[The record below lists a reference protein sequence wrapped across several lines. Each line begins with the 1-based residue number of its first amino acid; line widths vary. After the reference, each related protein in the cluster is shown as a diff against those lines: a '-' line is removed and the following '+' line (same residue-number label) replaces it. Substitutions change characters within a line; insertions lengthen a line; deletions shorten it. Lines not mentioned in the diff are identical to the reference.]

1 MSLINRKYASS
12 NTVTKL
18 NFTVLLLVINFWKI
32 STGCSKSRTHI
43 CAILPQMFKT
53 NEMNI
58 TQIFVHFEPRGNND
72 WVGTF
77 MQLLTIV
84 N

>member
-1 MSLINRKYASS
+1 MSLINMKYASL
-12 NTVTKL
+12 NTVTKF

-32 STGCSKSRTHI
+32 STGCSKSHTHI
-43 CAILPQMFKT
+43 CAIWTQMFKT
-53 NEMNI
+53 YEINI
-58 TQIFVHFEPRGNND
+58 TQIFVHFEPRENNN

-77 MQLLTIV
+77 IHLLTVV